1 MDHFKNI
8 YNNMA
13 VEYHRMIEYEDVD
26 GNLHNTIVQLL
37 PSDVTSV
44 LDIGSGTGRI
54 PLLLSDTKLNVIGLD
69 LYWVMLQENSRQR
82 SLSTGSWLL
91 AQGDAGVLPMLSDGF
106 DVVTAGWVLGHTCS
120 WHLDWQTKLD
130 VVLNEMHRVVRN
142 QGVII
147 IMETLTTGSDIPTP
161 PTAELADYY
170 EWLENSRGFS
180 RKEIRTDYRFPNVKE
195 AINNTEFF
203 FGEQLSSMI
212 VENNW
217 SRLPECTGVWSKIV

>member
-13 VEYHRMIEYEDVD
+13 DEYHRMIEYEDVD
-26 GNLHNTIVQLL
+26 GNLYDCIDKLL
-37 PSDVTSV
+37 TSDVSRV

-54 PLLLSDTKLNVIGLD
+54 PLLLSDTNLNVVGLD
-69 LYWVMLQENSRQR
+69 LYWEMLQENVRQR
-82 SLSTGSWLL
+82 SLSAGSWLL
-91 AQGDAGVLPMLSDGF
+91 SQGSAGALPILSDCF

-130 VVLNEMHRVVRN
+130 VILNEMHRVVRN

-147 IMETLTTGSDIPTP
+147 IMETLTTGSDIPSP
-161 PTAELADYY
+161 PTAELSDYY
-170 EWLENSRGFS
+170 DWLENSWGFT
-180 RKEIRTDYRFPNVKE
+180 RQEIRTDYRFSNVKE

-217 SRLPECTGVWSKIV
+217 NRVPECTGIWSKIV